1 MLERKYRI
9 LMQTPIGDRA
19 GTLEVQIEQNKIH
32 GYLDMLNHSE
42 PFVGSIDE
50 EGCCC
55 IRGRLITLMNTIPY
69 TASGHI
75 TPDSLHLL
83 LKGGRHLFP
92 ITGVLYP

>member
-50 EGCCC
+50 EGCND
-55 IRGRLITLMNTIPY
+55 R
-69 TASGHI
+69 
-75 TPDSLHLL
+75 LL
-83 LKGGRHLFP
+83 LGTFCRRIQETLQRYVK
-92 ITGVLYP
+92 GVLIKTRLFTIDKNLGE